1 MAIDDDR
8 ERARRAAREAICRL
22 FAPLPHPYYEY
33 MLREHGFSAAA
44 DAACQYV
51 PEGKLER
58 AVEAIPDEAV
68 DRLTIAGTPDEARR
82 RLADYEGIVNEVICV
97 NVFYSASDQ
106 ASMLAAYRRLIH
118 L

>member
-1 MAIDDDR
+1 MIVSGR
-8 ERARRAAREAICRL
+8 GGLPARRFVVCLRRCRT
-22 FAPLPHPYYEY
+22 PYYEY

-51 PEGKLER
+51 PAGQLER

-68 DRLTIAGTPDEARR
+68 DRLTMAGTADEVRKR
-82 RLADYEGIVNEVICV
+82 SADYEGIVDEVICV
-97 NVFYSASDQ
+97 NVFYSAGDQ
-106 ASMLAAYRRLIH
+106 SSMLDAYRRLIH